1 MNFINPFDLLEI
13 DVTDSDTIKKAK
25 RRKLNEIELND
36 GFLEIGNQKISRS
49 EFIKLVDELDDN
61 KTKNMY
67 FFIKRD
73 IHLNKLLLNN
83 DVRFFFLYQPH
94 KAYQNQDFINFIS
107 PYFAESFSQLLLKAF
122 ETGNS
127 SHVNKLFSVPLLVNR
142 EHTDKLY
149 KNLSRLLSEQIE
161 ELGDIKN
168 SVDEDI
174 DDEGVSD
181 IMEAFE
187 SIIDIDVLN
196 LLPSYFQK
204 QRNDIAMMLWSID
217 YSIWGIIKDL
227 QVSYNIIH
235 YALKIETDGITKVR
249 LNEALS
255 QLNNI
260 QEKQN
265 QDEKYKKEQEL
276 NNAIFEKWGD
286 VLSEIRDVTDDIENS
301 DISVN
306 RISGKINK
314 LKIKQLFSIAELNN
328 LPDSFNEI
336 NKFIALSLKNL
347 SVVVWNKTNDSD
359 IAIDVIILAKKI
371 KTDLETQEIIDENYN
386 DLQQAIENNNKHKE
400 NEAIIEC
407 YSNIFGKIGGLIEK
421 IDNRTTSVSNIG
433 ISQLKSFINIADLNK
448 LSSDYDEIRNQLS
461 LVLRSLSISAYNA
474 FEDVNLAMEI
484 IRYAQLIRVNNE
496 TYNNLANAYN
506 QLQQIIE
513 KNNQREAESRF
524 NTNIRGDVVS
534 INNDKVIYKNKSLVT
549 SNINKIKFGVYITSI
564 NGIRSSYYTIWYG
577 DKSGNVIEI
586 ECNRLLNDT
595 ATVENQYRQI
605 LDASYNTV
613 IPCILKNIESYF
625 NNGHI
630 KLGDWIV
637 NKEGINYETGALFW
651 KESHLVKWQ
660 DVDFSSAQGVLYVKN
675 KLKNQVIGNFDF
687 RETWNAVIFPLIK
700 EYVIG
705 IKG

>member
-1 MNFINPFDLLEI
+1 MSNFINPFDLLEI
-13 DVTDSDTIKKAK
+13 ETTDSDTIKKAK
-25 RRKLNEIELND
+25 RRKLADIELND
-36 GFLEIGNQKISRS
+36 GFLEIGNQKVSRS

-73 IHLNKLLLNN
+73 AHLNKLLLNN

-122 ETGNS
+122 KTGNS
-127 SHVNKLFSVPLLVNR
+127 SHVNKLFSVPLLVNQ

-149 KNLSRLLSEQIE
+149 KNLSRLLSEKIE
-161 ELGDIKN
+161 ELEDIKN
-168 SVDEDI
+168 SVGEGI
-174 DDEGVSD
+174 DDEDVSN

-187 SIIDIDVLN
+187 SIIDIASLN
-196 LLPSYFQK
+196 SLPSYFQK
-204 QRNDIAMMLWSID
+204 QRNDIAMMLWNID

-227 QVSYNIIH
+227 QVSYNIIY
-235 YALKIETDGITKVR
+235 YALKIEIDGTTKIR
-249 LNEALS
+249 LSEALK
-255 QLNNI
+255 QLNDI
-260 QEKQN
+260 GEKQKKT
-265 QDEKYKKEQEL
+265 EKEQEV
-276 NNAIFEKWGD
+276 FQVWGD
-286 VLSEIRDVTDDIENS
+286 VLSEIRRATDDIENS

-359 IAIDVIILAKKI
+359 IAIDVIVLARKI

-386 DLQQAIENNNKHKE
+386 DLQQAIKNNRQHQE
-400 NEAIIEC
+400 NEAIVEC
-407 YSNIFGKIGGLIEK
+407 YSNVFGNVGGLIEK
-421 IDNRTTSVSNIG
+421 IENGTISVNNIG
-433 ISQLKSFINIADLNK
+433 ISQIKSFINIADLNN
-448 LSSDYDEIRNQLS
+448 LSSEHDEIRNQLA
-461 LVLRSLSISAYNA
+461 LVLRSLSISVYNA

-484 IRYAQLIRVNNE
+484 IKYAQLIRINND

-506 QLQQIIE
+506 QLQQIVE

-524 NTNIRGDVVS
+524 NINIRGDVVS

-549 SNINKIKFGVYITSI
+549 NNIDKIKFGVYITSI

-577 DKSGNVIEI
+577 DKSGNFIEI

-613 IPCILKNIESYF
+613 IPCVLKNIENYF
-625 NNGHI
+625 NNRQSI
-630 KLGDWIV
+630 IIGDFTV
-637 NKEGINYETGALFW
+637 DKEGLSYITGSLLW
-651 KESHLVKWQ
+651 KETHFVKWQ
-660 DVDFSSAQGVLYVKN
+660 DVTFSSIQGVLQVKN
-675 KLKNQVIGNFDF
+675 KQKNKVIGSFGF
-687 RETWNAVIFPLIK
+687 RDAWNAVIFQLIK